1 VSRVVTTR
9 RAALANE
16 PLPRLGWASKLKPW
30 AVAGPLLCAGFLFL
44 FSFIFLKIHINFKNA

>member
-1 VSRVVTTR
+1 VTTR